1 MDMIV
6 ICELMFL
13 FVFVFMMI
21 WGINWTW
28 HSADKSKKTYGKP
41 IFIIGIVFSVLS
53 FVAIVGTAILNSFF
67 ESCRGRF

>member
-41 IFIIGIVFSVLS
+41 IL
-53 FVAIVGTAILNSFF
+53 
-67 ESCRGRF
+67 